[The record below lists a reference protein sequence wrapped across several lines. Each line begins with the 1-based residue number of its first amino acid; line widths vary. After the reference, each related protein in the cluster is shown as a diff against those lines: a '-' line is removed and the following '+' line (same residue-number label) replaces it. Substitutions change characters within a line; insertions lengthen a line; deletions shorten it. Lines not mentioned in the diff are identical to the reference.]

1 MLNKKARNIVSNK
14 VNKKEM
20 VRYTYIFLIIISLVG
35 FISGFFYYKVQTK
48 EVKTEIKET
57 INLEES
63 FSSGYNNVLKRTKKI
78 GLIFIF
84 SIFIIT
90 VVFNIGTIFIESF
103 SMGFIFSFLSIYSI
117 KMALIYVLFYI
128 FIPLLFI
135 VILIRIG
142 LSITVNIVKCLM
154 KRERMGKI
162 VKILGSKYLI
172 IGGTLLVY
180 EFLLSIFSYNINTYL
195 MTFI

>member
-48 EVKTEIKET
+48 EMKTEIKET

-63 FSSGYNNVLKRTKKI
+63 LSSGYNNILKRTKKI

-90 VVFNIGTIFIESF
+90 VVFNMGTIFIESF

-117 KMALIYVLFYI
+117 KMAFIYVLFYI

-135 VILIRIG
+135 IILIRIG
-142 LSITVNIVKCLM
+142 LSMTVNIVKCLL
-154 KRERMGKI
+154 KKERMGKI